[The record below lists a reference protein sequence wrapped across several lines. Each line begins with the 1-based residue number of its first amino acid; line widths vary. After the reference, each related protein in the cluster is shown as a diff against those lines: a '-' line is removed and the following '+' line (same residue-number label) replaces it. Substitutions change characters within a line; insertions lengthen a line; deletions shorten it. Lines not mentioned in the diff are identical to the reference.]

1 MAKPLELS
9 EIPLSTAVRF
19 VPTRP
24 NVSMGPKLAVFPP
37 TGKTMKLSAYLVG
50 CLKRGSVRAYPLSSP
65 TVPVQPLPPSEPI
78 DPDEEG

>member
-9 EIPLSTAVRF
+9 EIPLGTAVRF
-19 VPTRP
+19 EPTRLKVP
-24 NVSMGPKLAVFPP
+24 MGPNLPVFPP
-37 TGKTMKLSAYLVG
+37 TGKVMKLTAYLVG
-50 CLKRGSVRAYPLSSP
+50 CVKRGSVRAYLLSSP